1 MKKLSIIGIGKLGLC
16 FALILEK
23 HGYNVLGVDLHQS
36 YVDLINTKQ
45 YRSSEPGLN
54 DLLDKSKWFRA
65 TTSMREAVEHS
76 DTLFV
81 IVATPSLPDG
91 RYSHAQVDSVI
102 QKLKEI
108 GRQETQKNLVITCTV
123 MPGYCDSIKDQL
135 LELNYVVSYN
145 PEFIAQGTILRDQEN
160 PDMVLIGEANKTSG
174 DLLQEIYET
183 HTVNKPKFARM
194 TPLEAEITK
203 IGLNCFLTT
212 KIAYANMVGD
222 IVKKAGGNP
231 DMVLSAIGS
240 DSRVGNKFL
249 KYGYGFGGPCL
260 KPSQLVQTKNGLKP
274 IIRISVGDYVLTHRG
289 RYRKVIKNYA
299 KPYDGELIVIKS
311 DGFGNKNTP
320 LTPNHPV
327 LIERQNKKRLFVA
340 ADELMT
346 TDKIIMPKMTIEN
359 RFNKHKLILAEKEY
373 YSGLVYNLEVDEDES
388 YVLENCTVHNCLP
401 RDGRALGIFAKD
413 LDMPSKISNAA
424 DESNKLHL
432 QEQIEF
438 FKNEN
443 KDKLK
448 AVKFDSVTY
457 KQESNLIEESQQL
470 LFAVGLAKEGY
481 KVVINERKDV
491 VEEVKKIYGDLFQ
504 YEVKD

>member
-16 FALILEK
+16 FALTLEK

-54 DLLDKSKWFRA
+54 DLLNKSTQFRA

-160 PDMVLIGEANKTSG
+160 PDMVLIGEANKVSG

-183 HTVNKPKFARM
+183 HTINKPKFARM

-231 DMVLSAIGS
+231 DTVLSAIGS

-249 KYGYGFGGPCL
+249 KHGYGFGGPCL
-260 KPSQLVQTKNGLKP
+260 KPNQLVQTKNGLKP
-274 IIRISVGDYVLTHRG
+274 IVRISVGDYVLTHKG
-289 RYRKVIKNYA
+289 RYRKIIKNYA
-299 KPYDGELIVIKS
+299 KPYDGEMIVIKS
-311 DGFGNKNTP
+311 SGFDNKSTP

-327 LIERQNKKRLFVA
+327 LVERQNKKLFIV
-340 ADELMT
+340 ADELT
-346 TDKIIMPKMTIEN
+346 STDKIVMPTITVEN
-359 RFNKHKLILAEKEY
+359 TFSKHKLIFAEKEY
-373 YSGLVYNLEVDEDES
+373 YNGLVYNLEVDEDES

-432 QEQIEF
+432 QEQIKF

-443 KDKLK
+443 QDKLK

-481 KVVINERKDV
+481 KVVINECKDV

-504 YEVKD
+504 YEVRD